1 MIDERLIDAIRAK
14 YQWEMKDSVSKIN
27 LELTNPSEDSSEKI
41 DSLVDFFSRT
51 KEKASYFEAIIK
63 NIKQVLLL

>member
-1 MIDERLIDAIRAK
+1 MMDERLIDAIRAK

-63 NIKQVLLL
+63 NIKGEED

>member
-1 MIDERLIDAIRAK
+1 MDERLIDAIRAK

-63 NIKQVLLL
+63 NIKGEED

>member
-63 NIKQVLLL
+63 NIKGEED